1 MLQMLYI
8 LMSSQF
14 DFLYKISK
22 LIVLEFNFLREV
34 LRKDPTISFSNL
46 PNGIYTI
53 SLSDKRHLL
62 HHQKLIIHH

>member
-1 MLQMLYI
+1 MLLMLCI
-8 LMSSQF
+8 LMYSQF

-34 LRKDPTISFSNL
+34 LRKNPTISLSNL

-62 HHQKLIIHH
+62 HR